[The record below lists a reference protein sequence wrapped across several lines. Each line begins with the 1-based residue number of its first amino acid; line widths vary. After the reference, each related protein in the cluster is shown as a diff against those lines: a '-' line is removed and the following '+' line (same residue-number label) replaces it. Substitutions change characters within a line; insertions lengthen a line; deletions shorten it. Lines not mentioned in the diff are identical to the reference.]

1 MNIYIY
7 MYTHTHI
14 YIFEYTGINTCKSIN
29 EEVPFLHRMIY
40 IYIYI
45 YIHMCKHIWW
55 WFMKHIMC
63 RYMYDQNQWTQ
74 RYVTTSTYKSSLSAN
89 IFLLTDNT
97 VVRFMIFFTT
107 FTYSIWIFNKLMH
120 WMSVFLSHFFYVW
133 FQDSISIL

>member
-45 YIHMCKHIWW
+45 YIFICVSTYGDDLWNISCADICMTKTSEHKGTLQLRHTKVVCQRTFFCLQTTQSLDLWYFLPLLLILFGFLISWCIECL
-55 WFMKHIMC
+55 FFYLIFS
-63 RYMYDQNQWTQ
+63 MYDFKIQ
-74 RYVTTSTYKSSLSAN
+74 
-89 IFLLTDNT
+89 
-97 VVRFMIFFTT
+97 
-107 FTYSIWIFNKLMH
+107 
-120 WMSVFLSHFFYVW
+120 
-133 FQDSISIL
+133 